1 MAGVQRR
8 AKARTSTQPT
18 ARYDA
23 GGMGR
28 RIARWNP
35 PATGPQKALQGF
47 ERMRSRVH
55 DAVRNDWAAESSAQK
70 WVTNLIG
77 TGIQP
82 RFKSAKHRKIWDQFG
97 RQSDADGV
105 LDIYGQQVLMGRALF
120 DGGEVFLRRRPRDL
134 TSPLDVPVQIQLIES
149 EYCPMF
155 DADVWPGLPVGNKI
169 NQGIERNR
177 FGARVAFWFYKEHP
191 GDSAGQPGNGDLI
204 RVASSQ
210 VAHIYEVKRPGQ
222 LRGVSPLSS
231 ILLRL
236 RSIGDFEDAGLERQ
250 KLANLFT
257 VFVTNPVRDDLEED
271 DYDELTG
278 LPKTFSTDGIQMT
291 GLEPGI
297 AQTLKPGQDIKFAS
311 PPSAGVG
318 YAEYLRSGHL
328 GTAAGQGLPYELM
341 SGDIKDVSDRTLRVI
356 INEFRRYCQQRQWV
370 TLIPM
375 GCQKMV
381 DWCMD
386 AAALAGVLPLSQ
398 LAEAKAPTW
407 TPQGWE
413 YIHPTQDAQGKKLL
427 LGMGV
432 ISKTSIIV
440 ERGDEPAKVF
450 EERES
455 DSEEE
460 ERRGI
465 KMAADGTLLDDA
477 VEPADPLD
485 PEADDPVTPAPAK
498 RKPAAQAPQ
507 ITVQAAAPNNQALE
521 ATLSGLMLLV
531 NNMQTQN
538 AAMVG
543 AMNALAEQLVNRPMN
558 VAVAAPTV
566 TIEQAVTHVA
576 VAAPNVTVEPAITNV
591 AVAAPVVH
599 VEPAAVQVTNNV
611 PPAEVTVN
619 LPDRHTTS
627 EIQRDLA
634 GNIVNVTQTE
644 TTLQ

>member
-1 MAGVQRR
+1 MASVQRR
-8 AKARTSTQPT
+8 AKAQPT
-18 ARYDA
+18 NRYDA

-28 RIARWNP
+28 RVARWNP
-35 PATGPQKALQGF
+35 PASGPQQALQGF

-82 RFKSAKHRKIWDQFG
+82 RFKSAKHRAIWDQFG

-105 LDIYGQQVLMGRALF
+105 LDIYGQQVLLGRALF
-120 DGGEVFLRRRPRDL
+120 DGGEVFMRRRPRDL
-134 TSPLDVPVQIQLIES
+134 TAPLGVPVQIQLIES

-155 DADVWPGLPVGNKI
+155 DATVWPGLPEGNTI

-177 FGARVAFWFYKEHP
+177 FGARTAFWFYKNHP
-191 GDSAGQPGNGDLI
+191 GDGIGQPGNGDLL
-204 RVASSQ
+204 RVATSQ

-236 RSIGDFEDAGLERQ
+236 RSIGDFEDAVLERQ

-257 VFVTNPVRDDLEED
+257 LFVTNPVRDDLDDD
-271 DYDELTG
+271 DYDPLTG
-278 LPKTFSTDGIQMT
+278 LPKTYSTDGIQMT

-297 AQTLKPGQDIKFAS
+297 SQTLKPGQDVKFAN

-318 YAEYLRSGHL
+318 HAEYMRGGHL

-386 AAALAGVLPLSQ
+386 AAALAGLLPLSQ
-398 LAEAKAPTW
+398 LDAARAPTW

-440 ERGDEPAKVF
+440 ERGDEPSKVF
-450 EERES
+450 EEREA
-455 DSEEE
+455 DAAEE

-465 KMAADGTLLDDA
+465 TLVADGTLLDD
-477 VEPADPLD
+477 VADPTEGDLL
-485 PEADDPVTPAPAK
+485 PAPAPN

-521 ATLSGLMLLV
+521 ATLAAMVGLV
-531 NNMQTQN
+531 NNMQAQN

-558 VAVAAPTV
+558 V
-566 TIEQAVTHVA
+566 
-576 VAAPNVTVEPAITNV
+576 NVEPTPV
-591 AVAAPVVH
+591 SVAAPVVNLGNTVVN
-599 VEPAAVQVTNNV
+599 VEPTPISVAAPVVNLGNTVVNVEPTPVQVTNNV
-611 PPAEVTVN
+611 PAAEVTVN